1 LDKERPGGTVIA
13 GRYKEFTEELPELK
27 EEMIDYFQLLR
38 SASRE
43 NNRQLEVSEI
53 SAELKQLA
61 KELSIPVIVVT
72 QLTGNRIRVAGPQ
85 KAVVHG

>member
-1 LDKERPGGTVIA
+1 ML
-13 GRYKEFTEELPELK
+13 
-27 EEMIDYFQLLR
+27 DYFQLLR

-85 KAVVHG
+85 KAVVRG

>member
-1 LDKERPGGTVIA
+1 
-13 GRYKEFTEELPELK
+13 
-27 EEMIDYFQLLR
+27 
-38 SASRE
+38 
-43 NNRQLEVSEI
+43 LEVSEI

-85 KAVVHG
+85 KAVVRG